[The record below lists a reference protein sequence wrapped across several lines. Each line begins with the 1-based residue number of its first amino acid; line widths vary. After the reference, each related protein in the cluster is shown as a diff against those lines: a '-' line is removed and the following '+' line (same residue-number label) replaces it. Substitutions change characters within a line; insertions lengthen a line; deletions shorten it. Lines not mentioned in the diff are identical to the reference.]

1 MEGGGSDYGSSGR
14 EGGGLIMGHQ
24 GWRGGSDY
32 GSSGREGE
40 GGLIMGHQGWR
51 RGV

>member
-1 MEGGGSDYGSSGR
+1 
-14 EGGGLIMGHQ
+14 MGHQ

>member
-1 MEGGGSDYGSSGR
+1 M

-32 GSSGREGE
+32 GSSGME
-40 GGLIMGHQGWR
+40 GGGSDYGSSGMEG
-51 RGV
+51 GV

>member
-1 MEGGGSDYGSSGR
+1 M

-32 GSSGREGE
+32 GSSGMEG

-51 RGV
+51 GGV